1 MFLNITH
8 STLHITQPRKI
19 LSIHVPSSPL
29 IQERKG
35 ELNTSSLS
43 SVLNLG
49 AQKQDE
55 YLR

>member
-19 LSIHVPSSPL
+19 LSIHVPSSPV